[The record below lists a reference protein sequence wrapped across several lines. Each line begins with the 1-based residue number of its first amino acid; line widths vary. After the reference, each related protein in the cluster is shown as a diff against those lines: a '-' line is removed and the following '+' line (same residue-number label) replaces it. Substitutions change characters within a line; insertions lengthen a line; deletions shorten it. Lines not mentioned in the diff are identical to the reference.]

1 MKVITPEKNSFK
13 FIPRISYLTA
23 SFILDSGVVV
33 TNTVLNNIVTVTDV
47 TKFTEGENY
56 SFTIISNG
64 ITIYKGKL
72 IFLKSGTD
80 IQNYNAQ
87 TQDTKRWQ

>member
-1 MKVITPEKNSFK
+1 MKVITPVKTSFK
-13 FIPRISYLTA
+13 FIPRIKYINAT
-23 SFILDSGVVV
+23 FTLDSGVVV
-33 TNTVLNNIVTVTDV
+33 ANNVLNDIVTITDL

-64 ITIYKGKL
+64 FTIYKGKL

-87 TQDTKRWQ
+87 TQDTRRWQ